1 MLITLFPSKGMVWEV
16 VILFVCVIF
25 SEVLGRRSHDLG
37 GWRDYILSRRRSS
50 SSSKVL
56 GYWGWMNNFWY
67 MEVCRWLPE
76 VKVLLTIIE
85 VMVVVSRVRKT
96 MVAW

>member
-1 MLITLFPSKGMVWEV
+1 MLITLFPCKGMVWEV

-37 GWRDYILSRRRSS
+37 GWKDCVLSRRRSS

-56 GYWGWMNNFWY
+56 G
-67 MEVCRWLPE
+67 
-76 VKVLLTIIE
+76 
-85 VMVVVSRVRKT
+85 
-96 MVAW
+96 